1 MTAFNFIDSH
11 RVVVA
16 NLAQQYDAWVESARM
31 AAALDFVFQIK
42 RPKQQYEYLY
52 RMTDSAKGLGN
63 SLGRLDAGLRAMHEH
78 HTACKA
84 QARDTE
90 DQRHERLAQTARQY
104 KALRLGTISS
114 EAAAILRLMDIYGFL
129 GNRYMVVG
137 TNAMAAYEI
146 EADCRFAA
154 GVDATED
161 FDMTWTAGKL
171 LLSAGQVPSAWD
183 AARAAGLEA
192 DDPLIAQLN
201 DAPKSLRELLRRH
214 DTTYTKNTE
223 RPFQMRNRAG
233 YEVEVLLANSVSGEF
248 PRGEQLA
255 PIPLIEQD
263 WLLLGRQVSHV
274 VTGRD
279 GGAARLIVPD
289 PRYFALHK
297 LWLAEKPG
305 RSATKAPKDRGQGLL
320 VLDALAAHMPH
331 FPLDQSFVA
340 GLPAPLRPH
349 FDAWAALPSSAVGA
363 AKRRPRW

>member
-16 NLAQQYDAWVESARM
+16 NLAQQYDAWLESARM

-84 QARDTE
+84 QARETE
-90 DQRHERLAQTARQY
+90 DLRHERLAQTARQY

-161 FDMTWTAGKL
+161 FDMT
-171 LLSAGQVPSAWD
+171 
-183 AARAAGLEA
+183 
-192 DDPLIAQLN
+192 
-201 DAPKSLRELLRRH
+201 
-214 DTTYTKNTE
+214 
-223 RPFQMRNRAG
+223 
-233 YEVEVLLANSVSGEF
+233 
-248 PRGEQLA
+248 
-255 PIPLIEQD
+255 
-263 WLLLGRQVSHV
+263 
-274 VTGRD
+274 
-279 GGAARLIVPD
+279 
-289 PRYFALHK
+289 
-297 LWLAEKPG
+297 
-305 RSATKAPKDRGQGLL
+305 
-320 VLDALAAHMPH
+320 
-331 FPLDQSFVA
+331 
-340 GLPAPLRPH
+340 
-349 FDAWAALPSSAVGA
+349 
-363 AKRRPRW
+363 